1 MENNFLNLCSK
12 RFDADFDEIALLER
26 YPWVGINYSSSD
38 CRVLIIGDSH
48 YAIDGSGNFSQESY
62 DDFKSDKYSTR
73 GIVTCAIED
82 SNSWSMFNGLH
93 RLFQADGLDD
103 RISFWSNVAFYNFI
117 QEPMRSINQQPSLE
131 HFAVA
136 WRCLPYIIDIFK
148 PGFCLFIG
156 KRAWMSN
163 SSIKQEGG
171 SCNLYDDSNCV
182 IDRCIPWLAEITTK
196 KGNKVNAIAIHHTS
210 RYFSHNKWNAYL
222 KTREPEVMS
231 YLMKEK
237 C

>member
-12 RFDADFDEIALLER
+12 QFDADFDKISLLER
-26 YPWVGINYSSSD
+26 YPWVGVNYYSSN

-48 YAIDGSGNFSQESY
+48 YAIDNDGSFSQESY
-62 DDFKSDKYSTR
+62 DDFKSNKYSTR
-73 GIVTCAIED
+73 GIVTCAIKD

-93 RLFQADGLDD
+93 RLFQVNSRDD

-117 QEPMRSINQQPSLE
+117 QEPMRAKNERPSPE

-136 WRCLPYIIDIFK
+136 WRCLPYIIDILK
-148 PGFCLFIG
+148 PDFCLFIG
-156 KRAWMSN
+156 KRSWMSN

-171 SCNLYDDSNCV
+171 SCHLYNDNNTK

-196 KGNKVNAIAIHHTS
+196 KGIKVNAIAIHHTS

-222 KTREPEVMS
+222 KMKAPEVTS
-231 YLMKEK
+231 NLIIKK
-237 C
+237 

>member
-1 MENNFLNLCSK
+1 MENNFLNLCSEQ
-12 RFDADFDEIALLER
+12 FDDDFDEISLLER
-26 YPWVGINYSSSD
+26 YPWVGINYSSGD
-38 CRVLIIGDSH
+38 CHVLIIGDSH

-62 DDFKSDKYSTR
+62 DDFKSNKYSTR

-82 SNSWSMFNGLH
+82 SNSWNMFNGLH
-93 RLFQADGLDD
+93 RLFHVDGLDN
-103 RISFWSNVAFYNFI
+103 RVSFWSNVAFYNFI
-117 QEPMRSINQQPSLE
+117 QEPMRSTNEQPSVE

-136 WRCLPYIIDIFK
+136 WRCLPYIIDILK
-148 PGFCLFIG
+148 PSFCLFIG
-156 KRAWMSN
+156 KRSWMSY
-163 SSIKQEGG
+163 SSIKREGG